1 MKVSDFYDLLE
12 RKGLSEYL
20 MPEWEENEVFFL
32 RDGGVGIAF
41 ECMPLWYV
49 NQGVENALKL
59 FLEDLPPSASAQFI
73 FTSTPDYLN
82 MIDYYLS
89 NKRSGLINLRGVHA
103 DLLWTAV
110 QSYAQFLERKGYE
123 SITRSFTSYLNRKR
137 LVITA
142 KYGGK
147 EREKPLFSTLFSIF
161 RNGKE
166 PEEKTLEYKLTLITQ
181 LKTKLMGH
189 LAGVGFNPRP
199 MKAQDLYEYMSK
211 LINFNADWRDIGEY
225 DGTIPLRRAV
235 VRNDNVLRVHD
246 DCIELGG
253 MFIRSFSVRNYPKE
267 WGLFDAVGYVGSE
280 IAGSS
285 LDFPYMICLN
295 VVRFSDKVLGKIKSS
310 ALMVLSQRVS
320 YNLVPRLKFKHEDLS
335 VAMERI
341 ERGEGVYG
349 VDLLV
354 FIWAKTKEELE
365 LKSSKIIS
373 HFKNLG
379 FDIERNAYV
388 VLADF
393 MSAMPFGFDQKMAD
407 FLSKQRIRGM
417 FANNVATFVPF
428 FGGWRGTRPEVF
440 FIDTLGE
447 LEGFDFFSNPAG
459 GYNSFVVGMTGS
471 GKSVALQYIA
481 FNYLAGGN
489 RVWIID
495 IGRSYQAFAEVLG
508 GDFIEFS
515 FDNPKCVNPFSII
528 QNTQELDEYLEFLI
542 NLYYMMG
549 ANKEIRKSEENE
561 KLIRTYLE
569 EAIRESYLRYGP
581 ESCVDTLIE
590 YLKKYSTDSRVNDF
604 IIQLTPYS
612 SRGIYGVFFNG
623 WSNFEFNNS
632 LTVFENDTLEN
643 IPDLRDPLI
652 MLLTFFISKD
662 IYNQHTSNY
671 KHLVIIDEAHKFLG
685 NPKIDLFIE
694 QAYRRFRKHGASIIL
709 GTQGFEDFLAGSGEV
724 SRAGRVIIENSY
736 WKLFGMISSTSRNAI
751 RNSKRLSLTEYE
763 WNLLES
769 VHPLAGEYGEML
781 LISEAGAVKVRIVL
795 DDFMKALF
803 FTDPETR
810 RRRYELVKQ
819 GYSWKEAIEI
829 LKKEKTQ

>member
-1 MKVSDFYDLLE
+1 MKVNDFYDLLE

-20 MPEWEENEVFFL
+20 MPEWEENEVWFL
-32 RDGGVGIAF
+32 RDGGVGLAF
-41 ECMPLWYV
+41 ECLPLWYI
-49 NQGVENALKL
+49 NQNVENAFKL
-59 FLEDLPPSASAQFI
+59 FLEDLPPSSSAQFI
-73 FTSTPDYLN
+73 FTSTPDYLH
-82 MIDYYLS
+82 MIDYYLA
-89 NKRSGLINLRGVHA
+89 NKRSKIGNLRGA
-103 DLLWTAV
+103 YMDLLLSAV
-110 QSYAQFLERKGYE
+110 ESYAQFLEKKGHE
-123 SITRSFTSYLNRKR
+123 PITKSFTAHLNRKR
-137 LVITA
+137 LVVTV

-147 EREKPLFSTLFSIF
+147 DQEKPLFSSLLSVF
-161 RNGKE
+161 RKNSE
-166 PEEKTLEYKLTLITQ
+166 PEEKTLEYKLRIITQ
-181 LKTKLMGH
+181 LKSKLMGH
-189 LAGVGFNPRP
+189 LSAVGFAPRS
-199 MKAQDLYEYMSK
+199 MKAQDLYEYMYK
-211 LINFNADWRDIGEY
+211 LINFNADWRDVGEY

-235 VRNDNVLRVHD
+235 IRNDNVLRVHD

-267 WGLFDAVGYVGSE
+267 WGLFDAVNYVGSE
-280 IAGSS
+280 ITGSS

-295 VVRFSDKVLGKIKSS
+295 VVKFSEKVLGKIKSS
-310 ALMVLSQRVS
+310 ALVVLSQQIP

-354 FIWAKTKEELE
+354 LIWAKSRDELE
-365 LKSSKIIS
+365 LKSSKIVS

-379 FDIERNAYV
+379 FDMERNAYV

-393 MSAMPFGFDQKMAD
+393 MSVMPFGFDQKVAD
-407 FLSKQRIRGM
+407 FLSRQRIRGM
-417 FANNVATFVPF
+417 FANNVATFIPF
-428 FGGWRGTRPEVF
+428 FGGWRGTKPEVF
-440 FIDTLGE
+440 FIDSLGE

-481 FNYLAGGN
+481 LNYLAGGN
-489 RVWIID
+489 RVWMID
-495 IGRSYQAFAEVLG
+495 IGRSYEAFAQVLG

-515 FDNPKCVNPFSII
+515 FDRPKCINPFSII
-528 QNTQELDEYLEFLI
+528 QNTQELEEYTEFLI

-569 EAIRESYLRYGP
+569 EAIKESYLRYSS

-612 SRGIYGVFFNG
+612 SRGQYGVFFNG
-623 WSNFEFNNS
+623 WAHFEFNNF

-643 IPDLRDPLI
+643 IPDLRDPII
-652 MLLTFFISKD
+652 MLITFFISKD
-662 IYNQHTSNY
+662 IYNQQMADY
-671 KHLVIIDEAHKFLG
+671 RHLVIIDEAHKFLG

-709 GTQGFEDFLAGSGEV
+709 GTQGFEDFMASSGEV

-781 LISEAGAVKVRIVL
+781 LISEAGASKIRIVL

-810 RRRYELVKQ
+810 KKRYELVKQ
-819 GYSWKEAIEI
+819 GYSWKEAIEL
-829 LKKEKTQ
+829 LKKEKSS